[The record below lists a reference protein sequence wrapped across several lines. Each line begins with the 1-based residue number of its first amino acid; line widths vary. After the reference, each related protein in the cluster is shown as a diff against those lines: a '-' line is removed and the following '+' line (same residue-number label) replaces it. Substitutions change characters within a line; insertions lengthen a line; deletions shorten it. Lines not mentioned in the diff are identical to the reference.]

1 MPSSL
6 YHSMQFKEIRHRQG
20 IVTEVMSIFYLQ
32 LKPLLEKAECKISCL
47 VEQLSWNN
55 SHENAH
61 MLIPTPDKDDDP
73 VPVDYSR
80 FIHLSVVPTRATP
93 LPALG

>member
-1 MPSSL
+1 M
-6 YHSMQFKEIRHRQG
+6 
-20 IVTEVMSIFYLQ
+20 
-32 LKPLLEKAECKISCL
+32 
-47 VEQLSWNN
+47 SWNN
-55 SHENAH
+55 IHENAH

-73 VPVDYSR
+73 VRVDYSR